1 MRQVK
6 SKQAADCQYSLFRT
20 EMDPRDGSSFKTEKA
35 EIIVCF
41 TLSILSSIQVG
52 T

>member
-6 SKQAADCQYSLFRT
+6 CKLVAECQSSLFRR

-41 TLSILSSIQVG
+41 TLSTLSSI
-52 T
+52 